1 MGLLKWFCKRFICN
15 SSCSYNNEIF
25 CKESLNTRLDCYDL
39 KFKDIKKI
47 MKILN
52 KRDLKD
58 ITNVSLQI

>member
-25 CKESLNTRLDCYDL
+25 CKESLCTNLDSYDL

-52 KRDLKD
+52 KRELK
-58 ITNVSLQI
+58 TRSSLTV